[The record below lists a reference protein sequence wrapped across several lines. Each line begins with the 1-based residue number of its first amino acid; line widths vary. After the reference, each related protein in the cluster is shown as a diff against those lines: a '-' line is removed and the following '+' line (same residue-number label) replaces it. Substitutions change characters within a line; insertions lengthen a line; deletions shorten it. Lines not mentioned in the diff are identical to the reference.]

1 MHAILYRD
9 PEAQDSNDWRWRLVS
24 GSKIVA
30 SGQAHA
36 SPSKAFRAV
45 QSIVRG
51 VVKEL
56 HQPFAQ
62 PEGIMFFRF
71 TQKDGSI
78 KVVWS

>member
-1 MHAILYRD
+1 MHAILFRD
-9 PEAQDSNDWRWRLVS
+9 STASPNNDWRWRLVS

-30 SGQAHA
+30 SGQPHA

-45 QSIVRG
+45 RSIVRG

-62 PEGIMFFRF
+62 PEGIMFFRL